1 MQAVE
6 RLRGGIRASFA
17 RVQQWTG
24 RRADAVRT
32 KWYGLG
38 DRWRSGLRERIGWLP
53 IGAIAAVIVGLFVW
67 GMVSV
72 QQDMASAELRQI
84 ELNQAKYNRRQEVNA
99 LTEELASVG
108 SKAYL
113 EREAR
118 AMGYMKAGEIRFEI
132 VNPEALANYTA
143 EENQVLLDEQAIDL
157 ALISARQA
165 YLED

>member
-6 RLRGGIRASFA
+6 RLRGGLRDTFA
-17 RVQQWTG
+17 RVQQWAA
-24 RRADAVRT
+24 RRADAVRER
-32 KWYGLG
+32 WHRLG
-38 DRWRSGLRERIGWLP
+38 DRWYSGLRERIGWVP
-53 IGAIAAVIVGLFVW
+53 IGAMAAVIVGLFVW

-72 QQDMASAELRQI
+72 RQDMAAAAQQQI
-84 ELNQAKYNRRQEVNA
+84 ELNKADYSRRQEVNA

-118 AMGYMKAGEIRFEI
+118 AIGYVKAGEIRFEI

-157 ALISARQA
+157 ALISAQQA
-165 YLED
+165 YLAD